1 MTKLTSTLRYLA
13 LALIFTL
20 TGCSVFTPAS
30 EDYGKRSFGVYWD
43 DQTTESR
50 AKKVLRDAHPGLED
64 AHLSATSFNGVLL
77 LTGQVPSEEAKEVAG
92 KTVSELRHVKTV
104 HNELQV
110 AGPTSLVARSN
121 DVWLSTKVKTAL
133 VTDETIE
140 GSRVKVVTEDGVV
153 YLMGLMTRD
162 EADAVVEKARQVFGV
177 QKIVKA
183 FEYIN

>member
-1 MTKLTSTLRYLA
+1 MFGSKTILILVLSLLGGCAA
-13 LALIFTL
+13 L
-20 TGCSVFTPAS
+20 TPAS

-50 AKKVLRDAHPGLED
+50 GKKLLRDAHPGLAD
-64 AHLSATSFNGVLL
+64 AHLSVTSFNGVVL
-77 LTGQVPSEEAKEVAG
+77 LTGQVPSEEAREAAAAVIK
-92 KTVSELRHVKTV
+92 ELRHVKTV

-110 AGPTSLVARSN
+110 AGPTSMVARSN

-133 VTDETIE
+133 VTDDAIE
-140 GSRVKVVTEDGVV
+140 GNRVKIVTEDGVV

-162 EADAVVEKARQVFGV
+162 EAETIVERARQVFGV
-177 QKIVKA
+177 QKIVKV